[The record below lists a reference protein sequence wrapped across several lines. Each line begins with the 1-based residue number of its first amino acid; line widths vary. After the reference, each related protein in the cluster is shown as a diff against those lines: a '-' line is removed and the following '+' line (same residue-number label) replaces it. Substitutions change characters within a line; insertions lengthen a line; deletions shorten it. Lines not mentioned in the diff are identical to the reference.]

1 MKLIDNE
8 CYLVV
13 NARISFYVSFE
24 MLVFQT
30 KAQVVPNQGVWDMR
44 GKQLYQGIQ
53 IRMWAIACFAAQ
65 RTVGEE
71 ALRYWQIVSDITY
84 CCFIQS
90 RGVNSRNKIIKVI
103 LFLA

>member
-1 MKLIDNE
+1 L
-8 CYLVV
+8 CAL
-13 NARISFYVSFE
+13 
-24 MLVFQT
+24 QT

-71 ALRYWQIVSDITY
+71 ALRFGTVLLS
-84 CCFIQS
+84 
-90 RGVNSRNKIIKVI
+90 GLRNM
-103 LFLA
+103 FYSNNT